1 MTTVSSTGNAGSTT
15 SASKSTTSG
24 WGSLGAD
31 DFLKM
36 LTAQLQNQDPTNPVD
51 NSQMVA
57 QLAQFS
63 TLSNSTT
70 MSSTLSAIASKLDT
84 LNTANAGSTATD
96 SQIAATLATISQ
108 QLSAIAASRAAA
120 A

>member
-1 MTTVSSTGNAGSTT
+1 
-15 SASKSTTSG
+15 
-24 WGSLGAD
+24 
-31 DFLKM
+31 
-36 LTAQLQNQDPTNPVD
+36 
-51 NSQMVA
+51 
-57 QLAQFS
+57 
-63 TLSNSTT
+63 
-70 MSSTLSAIASKLDT
+70 LSAIASKLDT